1 MTTLT
6 AQIIDRRM
14 DELLENLRPDQYTV
28 SAASHK
34 TPYPI
39 QTLDTVWNQAKI
51 AGHGGKRLRALLLW
65 DLYQTIQGES
75 GRSDQAAIDLGCSIE
90 IYQTSALVHDD
101 IIDDSPLRRGNPSA
115 HTALSSVYPR
125 RPESDQN
132 EQAAP
137 DKARGRGLGILLGD
151 LLSSASTVMAMQAVQ
166 SLAGSKQ
173 IIQAFT
179 DMQMAVETGQI
190 LDMGMESMPLD
201 NPDLVRQEAFRT
213 MIWKTASYTTMT
225 PICLGLM
232 TGGLDPDHSRTIAH
246 VLGQPLGILYQL
258 RDDLADLIGQSIHT
272 GKPVGGDILEGK
284 RTVLLADTLSLAS
297 PKDRDQLTALYSAP
311 ERSQKDLA
319 WICNL
324 MRTCGA
330 IRQSQLR
337 IKDLSQSVNREIIT
351 MGHRLGLNT
360 AQVSNITQSCRR
372 FMSDAP
378 TAGYHEHIS

>member
-1 MTTLT
+1 MITLT
-6 AQIIDRRM
+6 AQIINRRM
-14 DELLENLRPDQYTV
+14 DELLENLRPDQYQV
-28 SAASHK
+28 SATSDKQH
-34 TPYPI
+34 YPI

-65 DLYQTIQGES
+65 DLYQAIRDERG
-75 GRSDQAAIDLGCSIE
+75 GSDQAAIDLGCSIE

-101 IIDDSPLRRGNPSA
+101 IIDDSPLRRGAPSA
-115 HTALSSVYPR
+115 HTALSSEYPLR
-125 RPESDQN
+125 QGSGQSNRT
-132 EQAAP
+132 AP
-137 DKARGRGLGILLGD
+137 NTTRGMGLGILLGD
-151 LLSSASTVMAMQAVQ
+151 ILSSASTLMATQAVQ
-166 SLAGSKQ
+166 SLAGSKY
-173 IIQAFT
+173 INQAFA

-213 MIWKTASYTTMT
+213 MIWKTASYTTMA

-232 TGGLDPDHSRTIAH
+232 TGGLDPEPSKTIAH
-246 VLGQPLGILYQL
+246 DLGQPLGILYQL
-258 RDDLADLIGQSIHT
+258 RDDLTDVIGQTIHT

-297 PKDRDQLTALYSAP
+297 PKERDRLIDLYSSP
-311 ERSQKDLA
+311 ERSQNDLT

-324 MRTCGA
+324 MRTSGA

-337 IKDLSQSVNREIIT
+337 IDNLSQSVNREIIK

-360 AQVSNITQSCRR
+360 ARVSSITQSCRR